1 MDKKIIR
8 KQIQEKLKKIS
19 EEDRKI
25 FEEILYKKLYENENF
40 KNAKCVA
47 LTIPFRTEINTYPII
62 EKLLKEG
69 KTVCSP
75 ICEKETRKMTFYKID
90 SLNELI
96 EGYYGI
102 KTPPEIEK
110 NIVEKNDIDL
120 ILVPGVG
127 FDKNNYRIGFGGGY
141 YDRYLKDY
149 KGHTIALAFKEQ
161 IVEKVPKNEFD
172 LPVDLV
178 ITN

>member
-8 KQIQEKLKKIS
+8 KEIQEKLKKIS
-19 EEDRKI
+19 DKDRKS
-25 FEEILYKKLYENENF
+25 FEEILYKKLFENENF
-40 KNAKCVA
+40 KNANCIA
-47 LTIPFRTEINTYPII
+47 LTIPFGTEINTYPII
-62 EKLLKEG
+62 EKLLKDG
-69 KTVCSP
+69 KTACSP
-75 ICEKETRKMTFYKID
+75 ICEKESRKMTFYKIN
-90 SLNELI
+90 SLDELI

-102 KTPPEIEK
+102 KTPPKIEE
-110 NIVEKNDIDL
+110 NIIKKDEIDL

-141 YDRYLKDY
+141 YDRYLKDF
-149 KGHTIALAFKEQ
+149 KGYTISLAFKEQ
-161 IVEKVPKNEFD
+161 IVEKVPTNEFD